1 MLGATKERGPLR
13 PSTRR
18 GVRIR
23 VLLVAGQALLRAALR
38 AIVSRERDME
48 VVGGVGDDQ
57 AVSALAVATRPDVA
71 VLDLSGTGPRPL
83 VIGEA
88 IRLANPATRLL
99 VLGHDPDPS
108 AARMALA
115 LGVTGYLVKDADAA
129 ELLEAI
135 RAVYRSRLFVH
146 LVASGDTGLA
156 WGAPAAEPSR
166 RSGRARLST
175 RERHLLTMVAEGYTS
190 RQIGQALSVSPKT
203 VATHRTRIA
212 TKLGLQIRSEPV
224 RLALDRGLLKGRAVG
239 PSGEISP
246 RVVTGNNDGTNS

>member
-48 VVGGVGDDQ
+48 VVGDVGDDQ

-71 VLDLSGTGPRPL
+71 VLDLSGAGPRSL

-108 AARMALA
+108 AARMAL
-115 LGVTGYLVKDADAA
+115 GVTGYLVKDGEAA

-135 RAVYRSRLFVH
+135 RAVHRGRLFVH
-146 LVASGDTGLA
+146 LGASGDTGLA
-156 WGAPAAEPSR
+156 WGALAAEPSR
-166 RSGRARLST
+166 RSGLARLST
-175 RERHLLTMVAEGYTS
+175 RERHVPTMVAEGHTS
-190 RQIGQALSVSPKT
+190 QRIGQALSVRPKT
-203 VATHRTRIA
+203 ATLRTRIA
-212 TKLGLQIRSEPV
+212 TKLGLPMRWELV
-224 RLALDRGLLKGRAVG
+224 RFALDCGLLKGRAVG
-239 PSGEISP
+239 PSGKTSP
-246 RVVTGNNDGTNS
+246 RVVTSKNDGTNS